1 LSSSVP
7 DSLTTKNDIHERDSA
22 SISQKRQSSSSCS
35 GTITVYNQTNVGTT
49 DIANCTSFTGDI
61 ILDAAR
67 GNFSLGTILPPGL
80 TTLDGSIFLSNNVG
94 VLNLD
99 LYSKKVEPS
108 RQNYASLGVVKV
120 ADMGHKI

>member
-1 LSSSVP
+1 M
-7 DSLTTKNDIHERDSA
+7 
-22 SISQKRQSSSSCS
+22 
-35 GTITVYNQTNVGTT
+35 
-49 DIANCTSFTGDI
+49 
-61 ILDAAR
+61 
-67 GNFSLGTILPPGL
+67 PPGL
-80 TTLDGSIFLSNNVG
+80 TTLDGSISLSNNVG